1 MKWILLRMHKNFY
14 RGFMADLFLF
24 LNGVLMILMWNWA
37 TDAFNNDMKFMGWIY
52 LFFSAWNGASIAA
65 ALF

>member
-1 MKWILLRMHKNFY
+1 
-14 RGFMADLFLF
+14 MAEIFLF

-52 LFFSAWNGASIAA
+52 IFFSAWNGASIAA